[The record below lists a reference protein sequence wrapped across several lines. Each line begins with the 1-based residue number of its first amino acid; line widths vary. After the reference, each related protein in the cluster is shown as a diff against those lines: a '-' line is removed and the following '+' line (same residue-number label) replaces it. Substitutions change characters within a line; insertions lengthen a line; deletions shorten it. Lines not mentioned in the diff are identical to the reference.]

1 MKVGLCG
8 EGCSKLLVP
17 RQALPA
23 DSRMSDKVMLLV
35 LLVTSAQHKLVM
47 GLAEVAVHKQLMHGV
62 SWQSSMVILS
72 AGCARRLL

>member
-1 MKVGLCG
+1 MQAGLCG

-23 DSRMSDKVMLLV
+23 DGSDKVMLLV